1 MEPSL
6 RANGSRECA
15 PDDGLREA
23 IQDIR
28 HEVDCFVASL
38 LAMTLD
44 GPSAMAEGDSRM
56 KVIGLA
62 GWSGAGKTTLLTRI
76 IPHLLGQG
84 LRVSVIKHAHHS
96 FDVDV
101 PGKDSWVHRQSGA
114 TEVLVSSGR
123 RWALMHEL
131 RDAPEPRLPE
141 LLKKMSP
148 VDLVV
153 VEGFKSEPHRKI
165 EVHRAANGKAM
176 LFPDDPAIVGIATD
190 AAVETAL
197 PVAHLDDIPAIAAM
211 MQRSAIS
218 VEELLA
224 RSVSET

>member
-1 MEPSL
+1 
-6 RANGSRECA
+6 
-15 PDDGLREA
+15 
-23 IQDIR
+23 
-28 HEVDCFVASL
+28 
-38 LAMTLD
+38 
-44 GPSAMAEGDSRM
+44 M

-76 IPHLLGQG
+76 IPHLLSQG

-114 TEVLVSSGR
+114 TEVLVSSGK
-123 RWALMHEL
+123 RWALMREL
-131 RDAPEPRLPE
+131 RGAPEPRLLE

-148 VDLVV
+148 VDLVI

-165 EVHRAANGKAM
+165 EVHRAANGKAV
-176 LFPDDPAIVGIATD
+176 LFPDDPGIVGIATD
-190 AAVETAL
+190 AELETTL

-211 MQRSAIS
+211 MQRSALGI
-218 VEELLA
+218 EEVLA
-224 RSVSET
+224 RSVTET

>member
-1 MEPSL
+1 
-6 RANGSRECA
+6 
-15 PDDGLREA
+15 
-23 IQDIR
+23 
-28 HEVDCFVASL
+28 
-38 LAMTLD
+38 
-44 GPSAMAEGDSRM
+44 M

-62 GWSGAGKTTLLTRI
+62 GWSGAGKTTLLARI
-76 IPHLLGQG
+76 IPHFHKEG

-114 TEVLVSSGR
+114 MEVLVSSGQ

-131 RDAPEPRLPE
+131 RGAAEPRLPE

-190 AAVETAL
+190 AALETAL
-197 PVAHLDDIPAIAAM
+197 PVVHLDDIPAIAAM
-211 MQRSAIS
+211 MQRSAIP
-218 VEELLA
+218 VEDLLA

>member
-1 MEPSL
+1 
-6 RANGSRECA
+6 
-15 PDDGLREA
+15 
-23 IQDIR
+23 
-28 HEVDCFVASL
+28 
-38 LAMTLD
+38 
-44 GPSAMAEGDSRM
+44 M

-62 GWSGAGKTTLLTRI
+62 GWSGAGKTTLLARV

-114 TEVLVSSGR
+114 AEVLVSSGR

-131 RDAPEPRLPE
+131 RGTPESRLPE

-148 VDLVV
+148 VDLVI

-165 EVHRAANGKAM
+165 EVHRAANGKPV
-176 LFPDDPAIVGIATD
+176 LFPDDPGIVGIATD
-190 AAVETAL
+190 AELKTTL
-197 PVAHLDDIPAIAAM
+197 PDAHLDDIPAIAAM
-211 MQRSAIS
+211 MQKAALSIED
-218 VEELLA
+218 VLA
-224 RSVSET
+224 RSVTES

>member
-1 MEPSL
+1 
-6 RANGSRECA
+6 
-15 PDDGLREA
+15 
-23 IQDIR
+23 
-28 HEVDCFVASL
+28 
-38 LAMTLD
+38 
-44 GPSAMAEGDSRM
+44 M

-62 GWSGAGKTTLLTRI
+62 GWSGAGKTTLLTRV
-76 IPHLLGQG
+76 IPHLLGKG

-101 PGKDSWVHRQSGA
+101 PGKDSWLHRQSGA

-131 RDAPEPRLPE
+131 RGAAEPRLPE
-141 LLKKMSP
+141 LLEKMSP
-148 VDLVV
+148 VDLVI

-190 AAVETAL
+190 AELKTTL

-211 MQRSAIS
+211 MQKSALSIED
-218 VEELLA
+218 VLA
-224 RSVSET
+224 RSVTES

>member
-1 MEPSL
+1 
-6 RANGSRECA
+6 
-15 PDDGLREA
+15 
-23 IQDIR
+23 
-28 HEVDCFVASL
+28 VDCFVALL
-38 LAMTLD
+38 LAMTS
-44 GPSAMAEGDSRM
+44 GMPVPENEM

-76 IPHLLGQG
+76 IPHLLGKG

-114 TEVLVSSGR
+114 TEVLVSSGN

-131 RDAPEPRLPE
+131 RGAPEPRLPE

-148 VDLVV
+148 VDLVI

-190 AAVETAL
+190 AELKTTL

-211 MQRSAIS
+211 MQKSALSIED
-218 VEELLA
+218 VLA
-224 RSVSET
+224 RSVTET

>member
-1 MEPSL
+1 
-6 RANGSRECA
+6 
-15 PDDGLREA
+15 
-23 IQDIR
+23 
-28 HEVDCFVASL
+28 
-38 LAMTLD
+38 
-44 GPSAMAEGDSRM
+44 M

-62 GWSGAGKTTLLTRI
+62 GWSGAGKTTLLVRV
-76 IPHLLGQG
+76 IPHFRAQG

-114 TEVLVSSGR
+114 EEVLVSSVN

-131 RDAPEPRLPE
+131 RGNPEPRLPE

-165 EVHRAANGKAM
+165 EVHRKANGKAP
-176 LFPDDPAIVGIATD
+176 LFPDDPAIAGIATD
-190 AAVETAL
+190 AAVETTL
-197 PVAHLDDIPAIAAM
+197 PVAHLDDIPAVAAM
-211 MQRSAIS
+211 MRKFAIS
-218 VEELLA
+218 LEDVLA
-224 RSVSET
+224 GSVSEA

>member
-1 MEPSL
+1 
-6 RANGSRECA
+6 
-15 PDDGLREA
+15 
-23 IQDIR
+23 
-28 HEVDCFVASL
+28 
-38 LAMTLD
+38 
-44 GPSAMAEGDSRM
+44 M

-114 TEVLVSSGR
+114 TEVLVSSGN

-141 LLKKMSP
+141 LLKRMSP
-148 VDLVV
+148 VDLVI

-190 AAVETAL
+190 AELKTTL

-211 MQRSAIS
+211 MQKSAIS
-218 VEELLA
+218 VEDVLA
-224 RSVSET
+224 LSAAKAEK